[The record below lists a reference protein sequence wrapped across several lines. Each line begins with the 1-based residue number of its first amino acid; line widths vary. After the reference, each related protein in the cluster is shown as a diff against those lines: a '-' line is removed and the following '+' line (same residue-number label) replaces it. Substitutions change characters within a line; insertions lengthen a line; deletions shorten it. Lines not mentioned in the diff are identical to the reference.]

1 MKYNLNFHIE
11 EININERKKS
21 QPFVVY
27 VLGVGC
33 DVACNIKTTKGLYIS
48 KDSSK
53 PSSAIKIFLF
63 LLGYIYFI

>member
-27 VLGVGC
+27 VLRAGC

-48 KDSSK
+48 KDL
-53 PSSAIKIFLF
+53 AQNH
-63 LLGYIYFI
+63 LLALKFFYFY